1 MKTIYKLVFAILFLS
16 IGISACTLDI
26 VPDEID
32 TDKDAFSDKNAARR
46 YLYSC
51 YGYLP
56 QSNVPSGSID
66 HMTADEVVTAFEHEP
81 FASFAKGNYTA
92 SNLPISYWDTFFKGL
107 RQCHIFLNNVNK
119 VPGLSEA
126 DKVDY
131 TAQVKYLLGYYHYL
145 LARCY
150 GPIILIREEPSV
162 TTPPDEYQKREPFDV
177 CVQQICDWLD
187 EAAAVLPANR
197 ADAKEYGLATSVAA
211 KAIKAKMRLYAAS
224 PLFNGNAKFYADF
237 KDKEGILLMPTEYQP
252 QKWVDAK
259 TDIKAAIDLA
269 EANGYG
275 ICRDISDYPTNTLNK
290 YPADPVQRLLRFS
303 LVKDYSNE
311 ILVAETRN
319 EGGYAIQNKSLPFV
333 NDNVAWNG
341 VSPTWTML
349 NRFYTKNGLPYDE
362 DPEYKSRNKF
372 QIVTVDEAHAD
383 EAAVGKETIL
393 FNLDR
398 EPRFYAWVAFQ
409 GGYYEVRSTTSNGG
423 YASDNSYK
431 DGRLICD
438 FILGGNCSR
447 RKSASG
453 NPRSGNYAPAA
464 YLNKKGVNPIN
475 EVSTGSTG
483 YKRYVWP
490 VIRLTDLYLAYAEA
504 CIEIGDATSLD
515 EAKRYLNIIRQRAGI
530 PTVEESWNGI
540 AVLDQTKL
548 RQIVRQER
556 MNEFYLENQTFWDL
570 RRWLVAEGTM
580 GVKAQGLNTVA
591 TNMQELAE
599 LKTIDFERKFES
611 PTQYLMPIPIGDIN
625 KNKNL
630 VNNPGY

>member
-1 MKTIYKLVFAILFLS
+1 MKTIYRLVFAIIFLS
-16 IGISACTLDI
+16 MGISGCTLDI

-56 QSNVPSGSID
+56 QSNVPSGSLD

-92 SNLPISYWDTFFKGL
+92 SKLPISYWDTFFKGL
-107 RQCHIFLNNVNK
+107 RQCQIFLKNINT
-119 VPGLSEA
+119 VPGLTDDVKA
-126 DKVDY
+126 DY

-162 TTPPDEYQKREPFDV
+162 TTPPEDYQKREPYDV
-177 CVQQICDWLD
+177 CVQQICAWLD
-187 EAAAVLPANR
+187 EAAAVLPPNR

-211 KAIKAKMRLYAAS
+211 KAIKAKMKLYAAS
-224 PLFNGNAKFYADF
+224 PLFNGNSKFYADF
-237 KDKEGILLMPTEYQP
+237 KDKDGVQLMPTEYQP

-259 TDIKAAIDLA
+259 NDIKAAIDLA
-269 EANGYG
+269 EANGYAL
-275 ICRDISDYPTNTLNK
+275 CRDLSDYPTNTGNK
-290 YPADPVQRLLRFS
+290 YPTNPAQRLLRFS
-303 LVKDYSNE
+303 LVKDFNSE

-362 DPEYKSRNKF
+362 DPEFKSRDKLKV
-372 QIVTVDEAHAD
+372 VTVDEAHAE

-398 EPRFYAWVAFQ
+398 EPRFYSWVAFQ

-423 YASDNSYK
+423 YASDKSYK

-447 RKSASG
+447 LKSTSG
-453 NPRSGNYAPAA
+453 NPRSNNYAPTA
-464 YLNKKGVNPIN
+464 YLNKKGVNPLN

-490 VIRLTDLYLAYAEA
+490 VIRLADLYLAYAEA
-504 CIEIGDATSLD
+504 CIEVGDATSLG
-515 EAKRYLNIIRQRAGI
+515 EAKKYINYVRERAGI
-530 PTVEESWNGI
+530 PTVEESWKGI
-540 AVLDQTKL
+540 ATLDQTKL

-556 MNEFYLENQTFWDL
+556 MNEFFLENQAFWDL
-570 RRWLVAEGTM
+570 RRWLMAETTL
-580 GVKAQGLNTVA
+580 GVKAQGLNSLA
-591 TNMQELAE
+591 TNMQELAQ
-599 LKTIDFERKFES
+599 LTTIDFERRFES
-611 PTQYLMPIPIGDIN
+611 PLQYLMPIPIEDIN
-625 KNKNL
+625 RNENL
-630 VNNPGY
+630 INNPGY

>member
-1 MKTIYKLVFAILFLS
+1 MKTIYQLVFAIIFLS
-16 IGISACTLDI
+16 MGISACTLDI

-32 TDKDAFSDKNAARR
+32 TDKDAFSDKNAARS

-81 FASFAKGNYTA
+81 FAQFAKGNYTA
-92 SNLPISYWDTFFKGL
+92 SYQSISYWNTFFQGL
-107 RQCHIFLNNVNK
+107 RQCHIFLNNINST
-119 VPGLSEA
+119 PGLPEA
-126 DKVDY
+126 DKADY
-131 TAQVKYLLGYYHYL
+131 VGQVKYLLGYYHYL
-145 LARCY
+145 LVRCY
-150 GPIILIREEPSV
+150 GPVILIRNEVDV
-162 TTPPDEYQKREPFDV
+162 TTPADQYQKREPYDV
-177 CVQQICDWLD
+177 CVDQICQWLD

-197 ADAKEYGLATSVAA
+197 ADAREYGLATSVAA

-224 PLFNGNAKFYADF
+224 PLFNGNDAFYGSF
-237 KDKEGILLMPTEYQP
+237 KDKDGVQLMPTEYQP
-252 QKWVDAK
+252 KKWLTAK
-259 TDIKAAIDLA
+259 EDIKAAITLA

-275 ICRDISDYPTNTLNK
+275 ICTSISDYPANIQNK

-303 LVKDYSNE
+303 LVKELNNE
-311 ILVAETRN
+311 TLVAETRN

-341 VSPTWTML
+341 VAPTWAML

-362 DPEYKSRNKF
+362 DPEYKQKDKM
-372 QIVTVDEAHAD
+372 QIVEVDEAHAT
-383 EAAVGKETIL
+383 EAAVGKKTML

-423 YASDNSYK
+423 YADDPSYK
-431 DGRLICD
+431 DGRLVCD

-453 NPRSGNYAPAA
+453 NPRTGNYAPTC

-504 CIEIGDATSLD
+504 CIEVGDATSLS
-515 EAKRYLNIIRQRAGI
+515 EAKTYLNVIRTRAGI
-530 PTVEESWNGI
+530 PTVEKSWAGI
-540 AVLDQTKL
+540 ATLDQAKL

-570 RRWLVAEGTM
+570 RRWLMAKETL
-580 GVKAQGLNTVA
+580 GVKAKGLNSA
-591 TNMQELAE
+591 AKNINELVQ
-599 LKTIDFERKFES
+599 LTTIDFERKFES
-611 PTQYLMPIPIGDIN
+611 PTQYLMPIPLDDIN
-625 KNKNL
+625 KNENL

>member
-1 MKTIYKLVFAILFLS
+1 MKTIYKLVFAIFFLS

-56 QSNVPSGSID
+56 QSNVPSGSLD

-81 FASFAKGNYTA
+81 FASFAKGNYTP
-92 SNLPISYWDTFFKGL
+92 SNLPISYWKDFFKGL
-107 RQCHIFLNNVNK
+107 RQCHIFLNNVNS

-126 DKVDY
+126 SKADY
-131 TAQVKYLLGYYHYL
+131 AAQVKYLLGYYHYL
-145 LARCY
+145 LVRCY
-150 GPIILIREEPSV
+150 GPTILIREEPSV
-162 TTPPDEYQKREPFDV
+162 TTPADQYQKREPFDV
-177 CVQQICDWLD
+177 CVQQVCDWLD

-197 ADAKEYGLATSVAA
+197 VDAKEYGLATSVAA
-211 KAIKAKMRLYAAS
+211 KAIKAKMKLYAAS
-224 PLFNGNAKFYADF
+224 PLFNGNSKFYGDF
-237 KDKEGILLMPTEYQP
+237 KDKDGVQLMPTEYQP

-259 TDIKAAIDLA
+259 NDIKVAIDLA
-269 EANGYG
+269 EANGYAL
-275 ICRDISDYPTNTLNK
+275 CRDLSDYPTNTSNK
-290 YPADPVQRLLRFS
+290 YPTNAAQRLLRFS
-303 LVKDYSNE
+303 LVKDFNSE

-362 DPEYKSRNKF
+362 DPEYKSRDKL
-372 QIVTVDEAHAD
+372 QVVTVGEEHAE
-383 EAAVGKETIL
+383 EAAVGKQTIL

-409 GGYYEVRSTTSNGG
+409 GGYYEVRSTVSNGG
-423 YASDNSYK
+423 YASDASYK

-447 RKSASG
+447 RKSSSG
-453 NPRSGNYAPAA
+453 NPRTGNYAPAA
-464 YLNKKGVNPIN
+464 YLNKKGVNPLN
-475 EVSTGSTG
+475 EVSTGGTG

-490 VIRLTDLYLAYAEA
+490 VIRLADLYLAYAEA
-504 CIEIGDATSLD
+504 CVEVGDATSLG
-515 EAKRYLNIIRQRAGI
+515 EAKKYLNFVRQRAGI
-530 PTVEESWNGI
+530 PTVEKSWEGI
-540 AVLDQTKL
+540 ATLDQAKL

-570 RRWLVAEGTM
+570 RRWLQAEGTL
-580 GVKAQGLNTVA
+580 GVKAQGLNSLA
-591 TNMQELAE
+591 TNIQELAQ

-611 PTQYLMPIPIGDIN
+611 PTQYLMPIPIEDIN
-625 KNKNL
+625 KNVNL